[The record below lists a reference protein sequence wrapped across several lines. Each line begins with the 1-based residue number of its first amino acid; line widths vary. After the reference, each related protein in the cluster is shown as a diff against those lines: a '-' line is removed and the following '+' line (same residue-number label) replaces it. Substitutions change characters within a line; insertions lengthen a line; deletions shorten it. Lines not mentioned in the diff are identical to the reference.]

1 MRLFKKILC
10 FLLFFPFLS
19 CSAPQPQTI
28 SKTYNSSFEEFQEH
42 ITGEGYRYIIISADW
57 CFSCHK
63 LQKYLRKDL
72 SLHNVMFI
80 DIDEKWARFFA
91 EENNVF
97 AVPYLIIM
105 NESEVIEEIFG
116 VKKIVLRLRRD
127 LNSKI

>member
-1 MRLFKKILC
+1 
-10 FLLFFPFLS
+10 
-19 CSAPQPQTI
+19 
-28 SKTYNSSFEEFQEH
+28 
-42 ITGEGYRYIIISADW
+42 
-57 CFSCHK
+57 
-63 LQKYLRKDL
+63 
-72 SLHNVMFI
+72 MFI